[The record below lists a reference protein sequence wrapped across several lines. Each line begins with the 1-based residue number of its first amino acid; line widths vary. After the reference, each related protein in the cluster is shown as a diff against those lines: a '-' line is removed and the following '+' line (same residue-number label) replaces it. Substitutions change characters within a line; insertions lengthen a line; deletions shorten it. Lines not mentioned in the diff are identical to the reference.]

1 MFVLDKINRSEALRY
16 LGYKGNSP
24 DEATSKIIDN
34 CEKALL
40 DATVPKYLYRRFDIS
55 FAENGISVG
64 DTGITLT
71 GKSIGAHLDGCTSVF
86 LMCATVSS
94 GVDRLIRQYQ
104 ATDMTKAVITDALA
118 SAAIEQVCDAAD
130 EEINSRFPD
139 EYKTWRFSPGYGDLP
154 LDLQKDF
161 LRVLNAQ
168 KMIGLAL
175 GESSMLIPTK
185 SVTAI
190 IGISETPLPKRKRGC
205 AGCTM
210 KASCKFRK
218 TGERCV

>member
-71 GKSIGAHLDGCTSVF
+71 GKSISAHLDGCTSVF

-118 SAAIEQVCDAAD
+118 SAAI
-130 EEINSRFPD
+130 
-139 EYKTWRFSPGYGDLP
+139 
-154 LDLQKDF
+154 
-161 LRVLNAQ
+161 
-168 KMIGLAL
+168 
-175 GESSMLIPTK
+175 
-185 SVTAI
+185 
-190 IGISETPLPKRKRGC
+190 
-205 AGCTM
+205 
-210 KASCKFRK
+210 
-218 TGERCV
+218 